1 MRLETLLK
9 NGGYYSTADST
20 RKELQWDG
28 SEIISN
34 SPIVQ
39 DDGLTVW
46 TWRDGDNWGILR
58 DDSTGFKSII
68 CDGSAL
74 SGEDEE
80 SLAAQWVDWDVSILK
95 KRLGKDRYDIIR
107 KIAIGHYW
115 LEIDEGSEAARKLGS
130 MTSDKKKASSAANGK
145 KGGRPRGLT
154 AEQVG
159 EYVSLDYLCANT
171 TEPVTSTSPWTRTA
185 REWIQEKT
193 GKKITLTETARLL
206 NQL

>member
-1 MRLETLLK
+1 MKLETLLK

-95 KRLGKDRYDIIR
+95 NRLGKDRYDIIR

-115 LEIDEGSEAARKLGS
+115 LEVDEGSEAARKLGS

-145 KGGRPRGLT
+145 KGGRPRNPKM
-154 AEQVG
+154 
-159 EYVSLDYLCANT
+159 EYKLINDDGCLMDSVDT
-171 TEPVTSTSPWTRTA
+171 TSFRAA
-185 REWIQEKT
+185 REYFNNRYEGRYTIVCGEIDDRRNVVLK
-193 GKKITLTETARLL
+193 
-206 NQL
+206 